1 MKIINCKNERDIK
14 KCLKQNRP
22 YMANLM
28 NYKMNIKPQ
37 LFNGAEYLHFVLAG
51 PSIETIGERA
61 FANCWA
67 LERFDGLPKVI
78 GTAAFTFC
86 ESLKD
91 FNFTTISNLYPDAF
105 SYSGLQ
111 QIELPPNIK
120 NIPPRCFQACLKLRN
135 LNLNKVETIEEEAFQ
150 SSGIKVLDVPVS
162 LETIGKKAFEGCIR
176 LTDIVCE
183 RFFPPKMSAS
193 SFYGCSIKNVWVF
206 SEAQLEYYLKDRYW
220 SKFDGCFKIGTPK
233 ILKQRMQEIR
243 NQKDSLWPIL
253 T

>member
-111 QIELPPNIK
+111 QIEFPPNIK

-243 NQKDSLWPIL
+243 NQKDSLWPVL

>member
-1 MKIINCKNERDIK
+1 
-14 KCLKQNRP
+14 
-22 YMANLM
+22 MANLM

-111 QIELPPNIK
+111 QIEFPPNIK

-243 NQKDSLWPIL
+243 NQKDSLWPVL

>member
-111 QIELPPNIK
+111 QIEFPPNIK

-233 ILKQRMQEIR
+233 ILKQRMEEIR
-243 NQKDSLWPIL
+243 NQKDSLWPVL

>member
-162 LETIGKKAFEGCIR
+162 LETIGKKTFEGCIR

-193 SFYGCSIKNVWVF
+193 SFYGCSIRNVWVF

-243 NQKDSLWPIL
+243 NQKDSLWPVL

>member
-14 KCLKQNRP
+14 KCLKQNSP

-28 NYKMNIKPQ
+28 SYKMNIKPQ

-111 QIELPPNIK
+111 QIEFPPNIK

-162 LETIGKKAFEGCIR
+162 LEAIGKKAFEGCIR

-243 NQKDSLWPIL
+243 NQKDSLWPVL

>member
-37 LFNGAEYLHFVLAG
+37 LFNGAEHLHFVLAG

-78 GTAAFTFC
+78 GPAAFTFC

-111 QIELPPNIK
+111 QIEFPPNIK

-183 RFFPPKMSAS
+183 RFFPPKMAAS

-233 ILKQRMQEIR
+233 ILKQRMQDIR
-243 NQKDSLWPIL
+243 NQKDSLWPVLI
-253 T
+253 

>member
-14 KCLKQNRP
+14 KCLKQNSP

-37 LFNGAEYLHFVLAG
+37 LFNGAEHLHFVLAG

-193 SFYGCSIKNVWVF
+193 SFYGCSIKTVWVF

-243 NQKDSLWPIL
+243 NQKDLLWPVLI
-253 T
+253 

>member
-37 LFNGAEYLHFVLAG
+37 LFNGAEHLHFVLAG

-78 GTAAFTFC
+78 GPAAFTFC

-111 QIELPPNIK
+111 QIEFPPNIK

-150 SSGIKVLDVPVS
+150 SSGIKVLDIPVS
-162 LETIGKKAFEGCIR
+162 LSTIGKNAFEGCIY
-176 LTDIVCE
+176 LSDIVCE
-183 RFFPPKMSAS
+183 RFLPPKLFAS
-193 SFYGCSIKNVWVF
+193 SFYGCSIRNVWVF

-220 SKFDGCFKIGTPK
+220 SKFDGRFRIGTPK
-233 ILKQRMQEIR
+233 ILKQRMGEIR
-243 NQKDSLWPIL
+243 NQKDLLWHI
-253 T
+253 

>member
-14 KCLKQNRP
+14 KCLKQNSP

-37 LFNGAEYLHFVLAG
+37 LFNGAEHLHFVLAG

-193 SFYGCSIKNVWVF
+193 SFYGCSIKTVWVF

>member
-37 LFNGAEYLHFVLAG
+37 LFNGAEHLHFVLAG

-193 SFYGCSIKNVWVF
+193 SFYGCSIKTVWVF

-243 NQKDSLWPIL
+243 NQKDLLWPVL

>member
-37 LFNGAEYLHFVLAG
+37 LFNGAEHLHFVLAG

-111 QIELPPNIK
+111 QIEFPPNIK

-243 NQKDSLWPIL
+243 NQKDSLWPFL

>member
-37 LFNGAEYLHFVLAG
+37 LFNGAEHLHFVLAG

-111 QIELPPNIK
+111 QIEFPPNIK

-206 SEAQLEYYLKDRYW
+206 AEAQLECYLKDRYW

-243 NQKDSLWPIL
+243 NQKDSLWPVL

>member
-111 QIELPPNIK
+111 QIEFPPNIK

-193 SFYGCSIKNVWVF
+193 SFYGCSIKTVWVF

-220 SKFDGCFKIGTPK
+220 SKFEGCFKIGTPK

-243 NQKDSLWPIL
+243 NQKDLLWPVL

>member
-111 QIELPPNIK
+111 QIEFPPNIK

>member
-37 LFNGAEYLHFVLAG
+37 LFNGAEHLHFVLAG

-61 FANCWA
+61 FANCCA

-111 QIELPPNIK
+111 QIEFPPNIK

-206 SEAQLEYYLKDRYW
+206 SEAQLECYLKDRYW

-243 NQKDSLWPIL
+243 NQKDSLWPVL

>member
-111 QIELPPNIK
+111 QIEFPPNIK

-150 SSGIKVLDVPVS
+150 SSGIKVLDIPVS

>member
-37 LFNGAEYLHFVLAG
+37 LFNGAEHLHFVLAG

-162 LETIGKKAFEGCIR
+162 LETIGKKAFEGCIH

-193 SFYGCSIKNVWVF
+193 SFYGCSIKTVWVF

-243 NQKDSLWPIL
+243 NQKDLLWPVL

>member
-111 QIELPPNIK
+111 QIEFPPNIK

-193 SFYGCSIKNVWVF
+193 SFYGCSIKTVWVF

-233 ILKQRMQEIR
+233 ILKQRMEEIR
-243 NQKDSLWPIL
+243 NQKDLLWPVL

>member
-111 QIELPPNIK
+111 QIEFPPNIK

-193 SFYGCSIKNVWVF
+193 SFYGCSIRNVWVF

-243 NQKDSLWPIL
+243 NQKDSLWPVL

>member
-1 MKIINCKNERDIK
+1 
-14 KCLKQNRP
+14 
-22 YMANLM
+22 MANLM

-111 QIELPPNIK
+111 QIEFPPNIK

-193 SFYGCSIKNVWVF
+193 SFYGCSIKTVWVF

-233 ILKQRMQEIR
+233 ILKQRMEEIR
-243 NQKDSLWPIL
+243 NQKDLLWPVL

>member
-111 QIELPPNIK
+111 QIEFPPNIK

-193 SFYGCSIKNVWVF
+193 SFYGCSIKTVWVF

-220 SKFDGCFKIGTPK
+220 SKFDGCFRIGTPK
-233 ILKQRMQEIR
+233 ILKQRMEEIR
-243 NQKDSLWPIL
+243 NQKDLLWPVL

>member
-1 MKIINCKNERDIK
+1 
-14 KCLKQNRP
+14 
-22 YMANLM
+22 MANLM

-111 QIELPPNIK
+111 QIEFPPNIK

-193 SFYGCSIKNVWVF
+193 SFYGCSIKTVWVF

-243 NQKDSLWPIL
+243 NQKDLLWPVL

>member
-193 SFYGCSIKNVWVF
+193 SFYGCSIKTVWVF

-243 NQKDSLWPIL
+243 NQKDLLWPVL